1 MVIEAGGE
9 CPSSLAKDTDYLV
22 MADAD
27 STSTKAVKART
38 YGTQVINEA
47 QFMKMIG

>member
-22 MADAD
+22 MADLD
-27 STSTKAVKART
+27 STSTKAEKARK
-38 YGTQVINEA
+38 YGTKVLTEN
-47 QFMKMIG
+47 QFMQMIK